1 MRRTRLPMM
10 VVAWLTS
17 TAPLAA
23 AQQRRFSCAE
33 AARLVIGPELADTQA
48 HWAFSEIVGCP
59 DGPAAIATRWRTTD
73 DLHHLRTWNYMIRDQ
88 RIAEAVLAVARDAS
102 RPTDLRLMALET
114 LIGYFDSSAT
124 IRLEELR
131 NPRRFPSLASV
142 THPTTRVGTQP
153 PAQDLPDRVYA
164 LSRDLTADPNPAVAR
179 AAKAVWQALTDARP
193 AIASLPAGTVTME
206 NLCGATFHIT
216 NNSDIDLSVELAT
229 TPEKPVRQIRLPARA
244 TRELGARDSGTVR
257 LLLTGGRELASARTG
272 PECR

>member
-1 MRRTRLPMM
+1 MRRTRIPMM
-10 VVAWLTS
+10 VVALLTS
-17 TAPLAA
+17 IAQLAA
-23 AQQRRFSCAE
+23 AQQRHFRCAD
-33 AARLVIGPELADTQA
+33 AARLVIAPEVADTQA
-48 HWAFSEIVGCP
+48 RWAFSEIVGCP
-59 DGPAAIATRWRTTD
+59 DGPAAMATRWRTTD
-73 DLHHLRTWNYMIRDQ
+73 DLQHLRTWNYVIRDQ
-88 RIAEAVLAVARDAS
+88 RIAEAALAVARDAS

-131 NPRRFPSLASV
+131 NPPRFPSLASV

-164 LSRDLTADPNPAVAR
+164 LSRELTADQNPAVAR

-206 NLCGATFHIT
+206 NVCGGRFRIT
-216 NNSDIDLSVELAT
+216 NHSDIDLSVELAT
-229 TPEKPVRQIRLPARA
+229 TPEKPVRQLRLPARA

-257 LLLTGGRELASARTG
+257 LRLTGGKDLASAHTG
-272 PECR
+272 PDCR